1 MDGVTPT
8 DASLRDG
15 SYPLIVPLCLIS
27 CRPLD
32 DDSRA
37 FRDWLLGPEGR
48 DLIRR
53 AGYLPWDEKSDGNAG
68 NGGDTAAHESRGSHG
83 DNGDAEEER

>member
-1 MDGVTPT
+1 M
-8 DASLRDG
+8 RDG
-15 SYPLIVPLCLIS
+15 SYPLALRLCMIS

-32 DDSRA
+32 AESRA

-53 AGYLPWDEKSDGNAG
+53 AGYLPWDEESDGDAG
-68 NGGDTAAHESRGSHG
+68 NGGGSDGTRERKDT
-83 DNGDAEEER
+83 EEAR

>member
-1 MDGVTPT
+1 M
-8 DASLRDG
+8 
-15 SYPLIVPLCLIS
+15 IS

-32 DDSRA
+32 AESRA

-53 AGYLPWDEKSDGNAG
+53 AGYLPWDEENDGTAE
-68 NGGDTAAHESRGSHG
+68 NGGEKNFSP
-83 DNGDAEEER
+83 EP